1 MNVHETNMARLKPP
15 ADDLKRR
22 RPVWE
27 AMSEFFLDTQLE
39 SADHTRIAEI
49 LMASG
54 YSLDELDYILWRE
67 VSPVLWSN
75 LASMAGIWDGFDMKD
90 VEEQILR
97 RPAGKLRSWWCQ
109 ISGGRL
115 ANEPWEAVRSI
126 LAQRHY

>member
-1 MNVHETNMARLKPP
+1 MNVHETKMARLKPP
-15 ADDLKRR
+15 ADDLARR

-39 SADHTRIAEI
+39 SADHARIAEI

-54 YSLDELDYILWRE
+54 YSLNELDYILWRE

-97 RPAGKLRSWWCQ
+97 RPAGRLRSWWCR

-115 ANEPWEAVRSI
+115 ANEPWQAVRSI